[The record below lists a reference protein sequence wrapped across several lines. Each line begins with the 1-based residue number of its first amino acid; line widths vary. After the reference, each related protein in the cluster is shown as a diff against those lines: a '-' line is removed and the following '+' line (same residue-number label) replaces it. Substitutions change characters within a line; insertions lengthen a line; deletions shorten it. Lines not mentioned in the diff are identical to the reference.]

1 LGRKLDWYDLRV
13 EPPPPSRGGKPLL
26 LLPRLLPIYQY
37 HKVTGDIRNGNSQ
50 TLLTDLPERGG
61 VLVRVGLEDGRRT
74 KAQKKILVAISA
86 HGWPPNYTCPRC
98 GERIPYAAAQLN
110 GQLLDTS
117 PANLK
122 WVPNAEDELRHRT
135 LDCLDDLIREHPYKL
150 PRRRHPGLVQ
160 EYEMD
165 W

>member
-1 LGRKLDWYDLRV
+1 MGLKPDWYDLRV
-13 EPPPPSRGGKPLL
+13 EPPPPSRSGKPLL
-26 LLPRLLPIYQY
+26 LLPRM
-37 HKVTGDIRNGNSQ
+37 NSQ
-50 TLLTDLPERGG
+50 TLNPPAHRG

-74 KAQKKILVAISA
+74 KAQKKILAAISA

-135 LDCLDDLIREHPYKL
+135 WDYLDDLIREHPYKL
-150 PRRRHPGLVQ
+150 PRRRHAGLVQ